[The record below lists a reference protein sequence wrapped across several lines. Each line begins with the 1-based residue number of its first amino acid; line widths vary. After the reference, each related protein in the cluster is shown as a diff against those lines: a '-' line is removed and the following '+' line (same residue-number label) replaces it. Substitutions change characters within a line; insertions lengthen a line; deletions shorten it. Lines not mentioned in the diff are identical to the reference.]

1 MRGVKTWQEAGISP
15 EDARRIQNAADRTK
29 QTIIVVGSR
38 ANGTSTPTSDWDYI
52 MLGKSRQLHSASSS
66 VPRGT
71 SGGEINSSGRETG
84 IDIFTGP
91 LISGEPHVI
100 FEPDL
105 GEANES
111 SR

>member
-52 MLGKSRQLHSASSS
+52 MLGNSRQRHSARSS
-66 VPRGT
+66 VPREVGAKLIVQVEKRE
-71 SGGEINSSGRETG
+71 SIFLLAPSSQENLTLYLSQ
-84 IDIFTGP
+84 T
-91 LISGEPHVI
+91 
-100 FEPDL
+100 
-105 GEANES
+105 
-111 SR
+111 

>member
-52 MLGKSRQLHSASSS
+52 MLGKSRQRHSASSS
-66 VPRGT
+66 VPREVAAKLIVQVEKRE
-71 SGGEINSSGRETG
+71 SIFLLAPSSQENLTLYLSQ
-84 IDIFTGP
+84 T
-91 LISGEPHVI
+91 
-100 FEPDL
+100 
-105 GEANES
+105 
-111 SR
+111 

>member
-15 EDARRIQNAADRTK
+15 EDAKRIQNAANRTK

-38 ANGTSTPTSDWDYI
+38 ANRTSRLTSDWDYI
-52 MLGKSRQLHSASSS
+52 MLGNSRQRHSARSS

-71 SGGEINSSGRETG
+71 SGGEINSLGRETG
-84 IDIFTGP
+84 IDIFTGS

-105 GEANES
+105 GETNES